1 MLKTILMATGALVV
15 ASPAIAAD
23 FAGPRAEVRLGWD
36 RTTLA
41 VEYDDGDT
49 VVDGKDHDDGL
60 GVGAEIGYDVA
71 VGSSAVVGAYAG
83 AEWATTK
90 QCSEVYGEDEACL
103 KLGRNLTLGVRAGA
117 MVTPQ
122 ALIYIKGG
130 YSNGQLK
137 VTYEDFNDSDFDTSD
152 KANRG
157 GFHLGLGGE
166 FNVGQTGY
174 VKAEIVHTNYKDY
187 DYSDDFVD
195 AKLEAS
201 RTQILAGFGLRF

>member
-15 ASPAIAAD
+15 ASPAMAAD

-103 KLGRNLTLGVRAGA
+103 KLGRNLTLGVRVGA
-117 MVTPQ
+117 AVTPQ

>member
-1 MLKTILMATGALVV
+1 MLKTVLLATGALFV
-15 ASPAIAAD
+15 ASPAMAAD

-36 RTTLA
+36 RTTLE

-49 VVDGKDHDDGL
+49 VVDGKGDDDGF

-71 VGSSAVVGAYAG
+71 VGSAAVIGAYAG
-83 AEWATTK
+83 AEFATTK
-90 QCSEVYGEDEACL
+90 ECSEVYGDDEACL
-103 KLGRNLTLGVRAGA
+103 KLGRNLTLGVRVGA
-117 MVTPQ
+117 AVSPQ
-122 ALIYIKGG
+122 ALIYVKGG

-137 VTYEDFNDSDFDTSD
+137 LTYEDFTDSDFDTSA
-152 KANRG
+152 KANRD
-157 GFHLGLGGE
+157 GFHFGLGGE
-166 FNVGQTGY
+166 FNVSDTGY
-174 VKAEIVHTNYKDY
+174 VKAEIVRTNYKDY